1 MMSPLASTKVFGTM
15 VATVVSTAVPKERIA
30 DAPSLTLAESSGVA
44 QLKLVVV
51 AIYTSLKFS

>member
-1 MMSPLASTKVFGTM
+1 M